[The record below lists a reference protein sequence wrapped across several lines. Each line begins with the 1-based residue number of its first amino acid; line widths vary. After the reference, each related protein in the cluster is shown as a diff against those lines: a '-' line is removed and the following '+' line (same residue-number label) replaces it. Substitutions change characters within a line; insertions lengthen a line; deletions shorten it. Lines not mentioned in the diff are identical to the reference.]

1 MLLATIVAAI
11 TTVLT
16 LAGFGYYLLALW
28 SARAFGHAMRH
39 PLPVVEAPVSIL
51 KPVKG
56 LDPEMYASFASHCRQ
71 EFNAD
76 YELIFGVSSLDDP
89 AVAAVEELKA
99 EFPQRSIS
107 LVECP
112 EVLGTNG
119 KVSNLVQ
126 MVRAARYDVLLINDS
141 DILVSPLYLRRIVSA
156 FQPEVQRARPIGLVT
171 ALYRGQ
177 AHGASGAT
185 TGSSSA
191 MTIGSKMEALG
202 IATDFMAGVLTAR
215 KLEGGIRFGLGSTLA
230 FSREALEKIGGLLP
244 LVDYLAD
251 DYESGARVYAAGYDV
266 ALSTEVVETYV
277 PAYTFTQFL
286 AHQIRWSR
294 STRDSRK
301 WGYTGLLFTF
311 GLPWACLNMLASGF
325 SLPSLALFVLTLV
338 ARVALA
344 LAVGVGIVGDGQVL
358 RDIWLLLPRDLVAL
372 AIWVWS
378 FAGDTVVWR
387 GHRFSLKDGKLRRVV
402 V

>member
-1 MLLATIVAAI
+1 MLLATTVAAI
-11 TTVLT
+11 TTILT
-16 LAGFGYYLLALW
+16 VAGFFYYLLALW
-28 SARAFGHAMRH
+28 SARAFGHAARH
-39 PLPVVEAPVSIL
+39 PLPVFEAPVSIL

-71 EFNAD
+71 EYGAE
-76 YELIFGVSSLDDP
+76 YELIFGVSSLSDP
-89 AVAAVEELKA
+89 AVLAVEQLQR
-99 EFPQRSIS
+99 EFPERLIS

-126 MVRAARYDVLLINDS
+126 MVRAARFDTILINDS

-156 FQPEVQRARPIGLVT
+156 FQRDARRARPIGLVT
-171 ALYRGQ
+171 ALYRGR
-177 AHGASGAT
+177 AHKT
-185 TGSSSA
+185 L
-191 MTIGSKMEALG
+191 GSKMEALG
-202 IATDFMAGVLTAR
+202 IATDFVSGVLTAR

-277 PAYTFTQFL
+277 PAYTFPQFL

-301 WGYTGLLFTF
+301 WGYTGMLFTF
-311 GLPWACLNMLASGF
+311 GLPWACLNMLANGF
-325 SLPSLALFVLTLV
+325 SLPSIALFVLTLV

-387 GHRFSLKDGKLRRVV
+387 GHRFSLKDGKLQDLPQTHFAP
-402 V
+402 

>member
-16 LAGFGYYLLALW
+16 LAGFGYYLLALL
-28 SARAFGHAMRH
+28 SARAFGHAARRS
-39 PLPVVEAPVSIL
+39 LPAFEAPVSIL

-71 EFNAD
+71 EYGAE
-76 YELIFGVSSLDDP
+76 YELIFGVSSLHDP
-89 AVAAVEELKA
+89 AVAAVQRLKL
-99 EFPQRSIS
+99 EFPERSIS

-126 MVRAARYDVLLINDS
+126 MARHARYDYLLINDS
-141 DILVSPLYLRRIVSA
+141 DILVSPRYLSSIISA
-156 FQPEVQRARPIGLVT
+156 FQPMARRARPIGLVT
-171 ALYRGQ
+171 ALYRGKT
-177 AHGASGAT
+177 HAT
-185 TGSSSA
+185 V
-191 MTIGSKMEALG
+191 GSKMEALG

-251 DYESGARVYAAGYDV
+251 DYELGARVYAAGYDV
-266 ALSTEVVETYV
+266 TLSTEVVETYV
-277 PAYTFTQFL
+277 PGYTFSQFL

-301 WGYTGLLFTF
+301 WGYTGLVFTF
-311 GLPWACLNMLASGF
+311 GLPWACLNVVASGF
-325 SLPSLALFVLTLV
+325 SLPSIALFVLTLV

-387 GHRFSLKDGKLRRVV
+387 GHRFSLKDGKLNRVV

>member
-1 MLLATIVAAI
+1 MLLATTVAAI
-11 TTVLT
+11 TTILT

-39 PLPVVEAPVSIL
+39 PLPSAEAPVSIL

-71 EFNAD
+71 EFGAE
-76 YELIFGVSSLDDP
+76 YELIFGVSSLSDP
-89 AVAAVEELKA
+89 AVAAVEQLRV
-99 EFPQRSIS
+99 EFPERRIS

-126 MVRAARYDVLLINDS
+126 MARVARYDTILINDS

-156 FQPEVQRARPIGLVT
+156 FQPAATRTRPIGLVT

-185 TGSSSA
+185 T
-191 MTIGSKMEALG
+191 GSKMEALG

-277 PAYTFTQFL
+277 PAYTFPQFL

-301 WGYTGLLFTF
+301 WGYTGMLFTF

-325 SLPSLALFVLTLV
+325 SLPSVALFVLTLV

-387 GHRFSLKDGKLRRVV
+387 GHRFALKDGKLRDLPQTRFAP
-402 V
+402 

>member
-1 MLLATIVAAI
+1 MMLATVVAGI
-11 TTVLT
+11 TTFLT

-28 SARAFGHAMRH
+28 SARAFGRAARH
-39 PLPVVEAPVSIL
+39 PLPAFEAPVSIL

-71 EFNAD
+71 QYGAE
-76 YELIFGVSSLDDP
+76 YELIFGVSSLQDP
-89 AVAAVEELKA
+89 AVAAVEQLQA
-99 EFPQRSIS
+99 EFPERTIR

-126 MVRAARYDVLLINDS
+126 MARAARYDYLLINDS
-141 DILVSPLYLRRIVSA
+141 DILVSPLYLGSIMSA
-156 FQPEVQRARPIGLVT
+156 FQPAVPSKRRVGLVT
-171 ALYRGQ
+171 APYRGK
-177 AHGASGAT
+177 AHGT
-185 TGSSSA
+185 L
-191 MTIGSKMEALG
+191 GSKMEALG
-202 IATDFMAGVLTAR
+202 ISTDFLAGVLTAR

-230 FSREALEKIGGLLP
+230 ISREALVASGGLLP

-251 DYESGARVYAAGYDV
+251 DYELGARVYGAGYDV
-266 ALSTEVVETYV
+266 ALASEVVETYV
-277 PAYTFTQFL
+277 PAYSFAQFL

-301 WGYTGLLFTF
+301 WGYAGLVFTF
-311 GLPWACLNMLASGF
+311 GLPWACLNLLANGF
-325 SLPSLALFVLTLV
+325 SLPGFALFVLTLV

-344 LAVGVGIVGDGQVL
+344 LAVGVGIAGDVQVL

-372 AIWVWS
+372 GIWVWS
-378 FAGDTVVWR
+378 YAGDTVVWR
-387 GHRFSLKDGKLRRVV
+387 GHRFALKDGKLMRVAA
-402 V
+402 